1 MYAFLER
8 ELPKLFDRWEVERPT
23 ARSGSGKQVAKATAS
38 EVAKASASEVA
49 R

>member
-23 ARSGSGKQVAKATAS
+23 ANPSARK
-38 EVAKASASEVA
+38 EVS
-49 R
+49 